1 MPARHQTAK
10 TGRRGQAGG
19 GRERERDGIKPYAAR
34 RAAVVGVAGIVALGL
49 AAQLGR
55 GVAAAK
61 LMVALPARAVVPG
74 TPVRLPWPSVGSAAL
89 AIEGVGGL
97 GGVRADAVVPL
108 ASVTKLVTA
117 LVVLAQHP
125 LAPGQS
131 GPAISFSAA
140 DASAYRTDLGQ
151 DQSVLA
157 VAAGEKLTEL
167 QALEAMLIP
176 SADNV
181 ARVLARWTA
190 GSETR
195 FVAEMNREAVRLDLR
210 GVHFVGPSGLNPGSV
225 GTAAA
230 MVRLGA
236 VVMANPVLRRIVSM
250 PSVTLPVAGTVTNY
264 NSVLG
269 QQGIVGVKTG
279 STSAAGG
286 NFVFAAIRR
295 LGRRRITIIGAVLG
309 ARGADPLQTA
319 LDDGVTLTAAAV
331 AAVHPMVL
339 LPAGSTVGRIRSGWA
354 SPVAVRTLR
363 PLRLDGVAGR
373 RVSLRVVLTPSA
385 RASETHGFGS
395 GVRLARVM
403 LSDGQQ
409 QASVAAVA
417 ASRLAAPSLLYRLTR
432 L

>member
-1 MPARHQTAK
+1 MLQEQDQAL
-10 TGRRGQAGG
+10 RR
-19 GRERERDGIKPYAAR
+19 RLH
-34 RAAVVGVAGIVALGL
+34 RAVALGL
-49 AAQLGR
+49 GGVLVLGCAAQLDR
-55 GVAAAK
+55 GVAAAR
-61 LMVALPARAVVPG
+61 LSVTLPKRAVVPG
-74 TPVRLPWPSVGSAAL
+74 GSLRLPWPSGGSAAV
-89 AIEGVGGL
+89 AVEGVGSL
-97 GGVRADAVVPL
+97 GGVRADAVMPL

-117 LVVLAQHP
+117 LVVLAHHP

-131 GPAISFSAA
+131 GPAIHFTAA
-140 DASAYRTDLGQ
+140 DAEAYRTDLKQ

-157 VAAGEKLTEL
+157 VTAGETLTEL

-190 GSETR
+190 GSEPR
-195 FVAEMNREAVRLDLR
+195 FVVEMNQEAARLDLR

-225 GTAAA
+225 GTAVA

-236 VVMANPVLRRIVSM
+236 AVMANPVLRRIVAM

-264 NSVLG
+264 DSVLG

-295 LGRRRITIIGAVLG
+295 RGGRRLTIIGAILG
-309 ARGADPLQTA
+309 AGGVDPLQTA
-319 LDDGVTLTAAAV
+319 LDEAVELVDAATAAVRPVVVLPVGSAV
-331 AAVHPMVL
+331 V
-339 LPAGSTVGRIRSGWA
+339 RIRAGWA
-354 SPVAVRTLR
+354 ASVTVHTTRALQVIGLPGQ
-363 PLRLDGVAGR
+363 RL
-373 RVSLRVVLTPSA
+373 SLRVVLSRAGRVGRTRGFSA
-385 RASETHGFGS
+385 GE
-395 GVRLARVM
+395 RLASVM

-417 ASRLAAPSLLYRLTR
+417 ARRLAGPSLLYRLTR